1 MAKHTSGLFFPV
13 AAFLVGV
20 MFAACSGADN
30 QDQVCDPNATGASTS
45 GSGMGGADGGTTGG
59 GGDLPAGGGDE
70 ESANADNNFHH
81 PNDAITPGQKDPFE
95 ILAERADEGP
105 VEIRSR
111 MHSCTRLP
119 YTSLGSFLASRGVNM
134 ANPAVGS
141 AADLYKKGGDA
152 LGIAKYDVRQGE
164 ASFYTISAAAK
175 VFDIFT
181 QAAAEII
188 ANIENA
194 DACKLNGQ
202 GKPMFDATT
211 GKCVYTSLSCLMG
224 RPASQE
230 DMDLCNLMI
239 SQADP
244 NSPADIANKRKIAVA
259 AFLSAAHTC
268 E

>member
-1 MAKHTSGLFFPV
+1 MAKHLSGLFFPV
-13 AAFLVGV
+13 AAFMVGV

-30 QDQVCDPNATGASTS
+30 QDQACVPGDTTSTTS
-45 GSGMGGADGGTTGG
+45 GSGMGGADGGTTSS

-70 ESANADNNFHH
+70 ESAVGDNNFHH

-95 ILAERADEGP
+95 ILTERANEGP
-105 VEIRSR
+105 PEVRTR
-111 MHSCTRLP
+111 YHSCTKLP
-119 YTSLGSFLASRGVNM
+119 YTSLGAFLSSRGVNM

-152 LGIAKYDVRQGE
+152 LGLAKYDVRQGE
-164 ASFYTISAAAK
+164 AAFYTISAAAK

-181 QAAAEII
+181 QAASEII

-194 DACKLNGQ
+194 DACKLNGV

-211 GKCVYTSLSCLMG
+211 GKCVYTSLSCIMG

-230 DMDLCNLMI
+230 DMDLCNLMV

-244 NSPADIANKRKIAVA
+244 NSQPDITNKQRLAVA